1 MMNNSKQRRKVAFV
15 TGATSGLGHA
25 IANRLAADGFIV
37 YGGGRRQV
45 SASSGAN
52 FTPVSIDVTSDESV
66 RRAKDF
72 IFSREDHLD
81 LLVCA
86 AGNGVSGSIEETP
99 IEDAQAQ
106 FELNFF
112 GVVRIVR
119 AMLPAMRARNSGKII
134 VIGSAAGKI
143 GMPFQG
149 YYSASKFALE
159 GFVESI
165 RYEVSPFGIDVC
177 VVEPG
182 DFKTG
187 FTDARKKIVPENSPY
202 RAKLLTTLGI
212 QERDEMRGVDP
223 AIAAERIAKL
233 AASRRF
239 PIRISVGPLFERFA
253 IWARRF
259 LPDALF
265 EVFYRMNYKL

>member
-1 MMNNSKQRRKVAFV
+1 MSNSQLGRKVAFV
-15 TGATSGLGHA
+15 TGATSGLGYA
-25 IANRLAADGFIV
+25 IANRLASEGFIV
-37 YGGGRRQV
+37 YGGGRRQAN
-45 SASSGAN
+45 SSDEASFIHIS
-52 FTPVSIDVTSDESV
+52 VDVTNEESV
-66 RRAKDF
+66 QRAKDF

-81 LLVCA
+81 LIVCA

-99 IEDAQAQ
+99 IEDAKAQ
-106 FELNFF
+106 FEVNFY
-112 GVVRIVR
+112 GVARAVK
-119 AMLPAMRARNSGKII
+119 AMLPAMRAQNSGKII
-134 VIGSAAGKI
+134 IIGSAAGKI

-165 RYEVSPFGIDVC
+165 RYEVRPFGIEVC
-177 VVEPG
+177 IVEPG

-187 FTDARKKIVPENSPY
+187 FTAARKKISPQNSPY
-202 RAKLLTTLGI
+202 REKMLTALGI
-212 QERDEMRGVDP
+212 QERDEMHGIDP
-223 AIAAERIAKL
+223 MVAAERIVKL
-233 AASRRF
+233 AASRKF

>member
-1 MMNNSKQRRKVAFV
+1 MNNFQQKRKVAFV
-15 TGATSGLGHA
+15 TGATSGLGLA
-25 IANRLAADGFIV
+25 IANQLANEGYIV
-37 YGGGRRQV
+37 YGGGRRQPRE
-45 SASSGAN
+45 STGAN
-52 FTPVSIDVTSDESV
+52 FTYVSIDVTSDTSV
-66 RRAKDF
+66 LRAKDF
-72 IFSREDHLD
+72 ILSREDRLD
-81 LLVCA
+81 LLVLA
-86 AGNGVSGSIEETP
+86 AGYGVSGSIEETP
-99 IEDAQAQ
+99 MEEAKAQ
-106 FELNFF
+106 FEVNFF
-112 GVVRIVR
+112 GVARTVQ
-119 AMLPAMRARNSGKII
+119 AMLPVMRAKGGGKII
-134 VIGSAAGKI
+134 VFGSVAGKI

-187 FTDARKKIVPENSPY
+187 FTDARKKIAPENSPY
-202 RAKLLTTLGI
+202 REKMLTVLGI
-212 QERDEMRGVDP
+212 QERDETHGVDP
-223 AIAAERIAKL
+223 AVAARRIVAL
-233 AASRRF
+233 AASRKF